1 MDGELIKETFNLGR
15 KQIAIILSALWYE
28 QYKAIQ
34 YNIAGQ
40 SNIADH
46 NYANSLRKLIFH
58 RTGSLKN

>member
-1 MDGELIKETFNLGR
+1 MVLVTLAKKYKIKTILYNSKYYYNTIR
-15 KQIAIILSALWYE
+15 K
-28 QYKAIQ
+28 YKAIQ